1 MHTVAMGHAWNILLA
16 LVALFFIVI
25 ATQQVGGPING
36 QIYPFWYAAYITY
49 GLCLPIVLGILYLM
63 VDRRSLACV
72 VPRVADRPRRRDAR
86 IFCIYLVF
94 AFAVG
99 VIASLFV

>member
-16 LVALFFIVI
+16 LVALLFIVI

-36 QIYPFWYAAYITY
+36 QMYPFWYAAYITY

-63 VDRRSLACV
+63 LDRKSLARLA
-72 VPRVADRPRRRDAR
+72 PRLAARPRWRDAR
-86 IFCIYLVF
+86 IICVYLIF
-94 AFAVG
+94 AFAIG